1 MQITY
6 YSIVIFL
13 RDICWN
19 IIIAKK
25 AKILECDFECELTIF
40 FYFQCKNTLQNV
52 QVYTS
57 RLHPF
62 ADYEH
67 RFSCLQV
74 WQTRWFRKYIS
85 LFLHITKF
93 NNFIQIDN
101 NNNNNH
107 VSINRNKNIYI
118 FIYIFSTF
126 DKNTKGYMK
135 KTFKIFNQ
143 WIQKNHFLDETFT
156 FNDHGTKR
164 VKNVSKIFDVS
175 GKRVTESSRRKN
187 NNRVMR
193 ICSVN
198 WSLVNIESLK

>member
-1 MQITY
+1 M
-6 YSIVIFL
+6 
-13 RDICWN
+13 
-19 IIIAKK
+19 
-25 AKILECDFECELTIF
+25 
-40 FYFQCKNTLQNV
+40 
-52 QVYTS
+52 
-57 RLHPF
+57 
-62 ADYEH
+62 
-67 RFSCLQV
+67 
-74 WQTRWFRKYIS
+74 
-85 LFLHITKF
+85 
-93 NNFIQIDN
+93 
-101 NNNNNH
+101 
-107 VSINRNKNIYI
+107 SINRNKNIYI
-118 FIYIFSTF
+118 FIYIFSTL